1 MSSIDYRPEAVD
13 ILVVDDEEQNR
24 LLLEEYLRPEGY
36 TVRTAE
42 NGEAALRMA
51 MEKAPDLVLLDVM
64 MPDINGMEVCQRLKN
79 HETTRLSQVMLVTAL
94 GGSSAHVQGL
104 DCGADDYVVK
114 PVRRDEFLAKVR
126 SMLRMQ
132 RLVLELHRTRETLHL
147 RNAELEELQALK
159 ATLSQSLV
167 HDLKNP
173 LTSML
178 GNLELLSRE
187 IDETKKKRVTR
198 CREQA
203 ARMHG
208 MILDLLDV
216 AGLEEGRLKLNQETV
231 PADNLIT
238 GSLEGLEG
246 LTEQHSVS
254 IEVDLI
260 SPEAEIHGDR
270 SVLTRVLDNLLV
282 NAMTHSPPGGVITV
296 TCEARA
302 EGVEVGVTDQGAGI
316 PEELRDKVF
325 EKFAR
330 LEVKGEGVNANRGL
344 GLTFARLAVEAHGGV
359 IWVENAVD
367 GGARFRMILPS
378 VQELQFYG
386 EEDGSAVSDNR
397 PALNRS
403 ESPSG

>member
-1 MSSIDYRPEAVD
+1 MSRIDYSPESVD
-13 ILVVDDEEQNR
+13 ILVVDDEQQNR
-24 LLLEEYLRPEGY
+24 MLLEEYLRPEGY
-36 TVRTAE
+36 TVRMADCGETALKM
-42 NGEAALRMA
+42 AL
-51 MEKAPDLVLLDVM
+51 EKAPDLVLLDVM

-79 HETTRLSQVMLVTAL
+79 HEATRLSQVMLVTAL

-126 SMLRMQ
+126 SMLRVQ
-132 RLVLELHRTRETLHL
+132 RLVSELHRTREALHL
-147 RNAELEELQALK
+147 RNGELEELQALK

-187 IDETKKKRVTR
+187 IDDAKKKRVNR
-198 CREQA
+198 CRNQA

-231 PADNLIT
+231 PADELIN
-238 GSLEGLEG
+238 GALEGLEG
-246 LTEQHSVS
+246 LAEQHTVS
-254 IEVDLI
+254 IKVELI
-260 SPEAEIHGDR
+260 SPDTEIHGDR

-282 NAMTHSPPGGVITV
+282 NAMTHSPSGGVITV

-302 EGVEVGVTDQGAGI
+302 EGVEVSVTDQGTGI
-316 PEELRDKVF
+316 PEDYQDKVF

-330 LEVKGEGVNANRGL
+330 LELKDQGVSANRGL
-344 GLTFARLAVEAHGGV
+344 GLTFSRLAVEAHGGV
-359 IWVENAVD
+359 IWVENALE

-378 VQELQFYG
+378 VEELRLY
-386 EEDGSAVSDNR
+386 EREDDSAGSGNR
-397 PALNRS
+397 TARTRS
-403 ESPSG
+403 GTIAG